1 MLLLKV
7 WSPGQQ
13 HPHHLRGN
21 LSEMQILRSSH
32 RPTEQETV
40 GVVSNHLSF
49 NKCLQAILMCMKL
62 GDHGSRTLSLNHMF
76 SRFMERC
83 RSHVLRSLGL
93 MVQWTSHIY
102 AGQALMTVQIGW

>member
-21 LSEMQILRSSH
+21 LSEMQILRSPQ
-32 RPTEQETV
+32 RPTEPETV
-40 GVVSNHLSF
+40 GAGSNHLYF
-49 NKCLQAILMCMKL
+49 NKCLQVILMCMKL
-62 GDHGSRTLSLNHMF
+62 EDHGSRTLSLNHVF

-83 RSHVLRSLGL
+83 RSHVL
-93 MVQWTSHIY
+93 
-102 AGQALMTVQIGW
+102 